1 VNAGIALA
9 AAAMGDE
16 ETAITRYKRMIKI
29 DAEWGEA
36 DYIKNLT
43 GWTKKE
49 LIEMERLRG
58 LATAK
63 R

>member
-1 VNAGIALA
+1 
-9 AAAMGDE
+9 MGDE